1 MAAARLSLQAD
12 LAYDYFEL
20 RSADAEE
27 KLLDETVQAYS
38 RALGLKTDSKAELHL
53 NRM

>member
-1 MAAARLSLQAD
+1 MH
-12 LAYDYFEL
+12 LAIVGNLYFEL

-38 RALGLKTDSKAELHL
+38 RALGLIEYLFEGGAVL